1 MATSAIPNID
11 PSVKYVGVS
20 KLRDLNATKL
30 KEQTEETLVIQDNE
44 HTPLA
49 VLLSYKKFLA
59 IREEFQAVLNMIEL
73 LSNEAER
80 AGLLAAFEDLR
91 NGRVRSLTEIEAELE
106 SE

>member
-30 KEQTEETLVIQDNE
+30 KEQNDETLVIQDNE

-59 IREEFQAVLNMIEL
+59 IREEFQAVVNMIEL

-80 AGLLAAFEDLR
+80 AGLLAAFEDIR
-91 NGRVRSLTEIEAELE
+91 AGRVRSLADIEAEME
-106 SE
+106 NE